1 MVSSMDWPT
10 GKNVLNVIAIMN
22 VCLLGVFVAITFVL
36 NGAHLAI
43 VPLVLVV
50 PLQNLLLLPLPLLV
64 VTLVVAAR
72 RLTLGLEQV
81 KCLAVSSSIVPC
93 SAWLSSYHCGIEIV
107 KILWKLID
115 IFCWTINRNIQIPMI
130 FV

>member
-22 VCLLGVFVAITFVL
+22 VCLLEKAVFVAITFVL

-93 SAWLSSYHCGIEIV
+93 SV
-107 KILWKLID
+107 
-115 IFCWTINRNIQIPMI
+115 
-130 FV
+130 

>member
-1 MVSSMDWPT
+1 MVPSMDWPT

-22 VCLLGVFVAITFVL
+22 VCLLEKAVFVAITFVL

-50 PLQNLLLLPLPLLV
+50 PLQNLLPLPLLV

-93 SAWLSSYHCGIEIV
+93 SV
-107 KILWKLID
+107 
-115 IFCWTINRNIQIPMI
+115 
-130 FV
+130 

>member
-93 SAWLSSYHCGIEIV
+93 SV
-107 KILWKLID
+107 
-115 IFCWTINRNIQIPMI
+115 
-130 FV
+130 